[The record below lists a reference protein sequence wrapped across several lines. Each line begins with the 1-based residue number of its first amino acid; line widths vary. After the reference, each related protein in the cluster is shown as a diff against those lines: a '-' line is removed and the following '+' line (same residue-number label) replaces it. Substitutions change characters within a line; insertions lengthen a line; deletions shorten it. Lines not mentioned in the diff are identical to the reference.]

1 MLRAVLV
8 LSLCACATPQIQ
20 KAVPGL
26 SSRTLLI
33 NGMPLSITLNEPTLS
48 QESVDRLFD
57 KIEQELVRLYFDRGR
72 YNASISTTV
81 TNLERNWPK
90 SMLIAMFS
98 CFLPR
103 QIPLGMSYWSQLLPG
118 HQ

>member
-8 LSLCACATPQIQ
+8 LSLCACATPQIK

-48 QESVDRLFD
+48 QDSVDRL
-57 KIEQELVRLYFDRGR
+57 
-72 YNASISTTV
+72 
-81 TNLERNWPK
+81 LERLRK
-90 SMLIAMFS
+90 KLERSIIRSL
-98 CFLPR
+98 R
-103 QIPLGMSYWSQLLPG
+103 RVRWS
-118 HQ
+118 